1 MEKCVSDHHRSLRHD
16 WVYIVSMRLRRM
28 VWVTRCRGVVFFTEF
43 SHIKSVI
50 FFEEFLL
57 LTIFNYIDYVPNSEV
72 AIIIGFFLRLISQ
85 IFLRIM
91 RRGVIIKSQMLFSFN
106 LITHVS
112 FFIAYSKLLQFLIF
126 FESFCHLNRSRLI

>member
-1 MEKCVSDHHRSLRHD
+1 M
-16 WVYIVSMRLRRM
+16 
-28 VWVTRCRGVVFFTEF
+28 VFFTEF

-91 RRGVIIKSQMLFSFN
+91 RRQVIIKSQMLFSFK
-106 LITHVS
+106 LITMFLFSLLIVS
-112 FFIAYSKLLQFLIF
+112 FS
-126 FESFCHLNRSRLI
+126 SS

>member
-1 MEKCVSDHHRSLRHD
+1 M
-16 WVYIVSMRLRRM
+16 
-28 VWVTRCRGVVFFTEF
+28 VFFTEF

-91 RRGVIIKSQMLFSFN
+91 RRRVIIKSQMLFSFK
-106 LITHVS
+106 LITMFLFSLLIVS
-112 FFIAYSKLLQFLIF
+112 FS
-126 FESFCHLNRSRLI
+126 SS

>member
-1 MEKCVSDHHRSLRHD
+1 M
-16 WVYIVSMRLRRM
+16 
-28 VWVTRCRGVVFFTEF
+28 VFFTEF

-91 RRGVIIKSQMLFSFN
+91 RREVIIKSQMLFSFK
-106 LITHVS
+106 LITMFLFSLLIVS
-112 FFIAYSKLLQFLIF
+112 FS
-126 FESFCHLNRSRLI
+126 SS